1 MKILHILNDIHK
13 FGNGIINV
21 AIDLACFQ
29 AKDGHE
35 VAIASAGGEYEALL
49 MEYGVKHYHL
59 DQSRTASNLL
69 SLPKCYR
76 GIIRIF
82 RPDIVH
88 AHIMTGAILGR
99 ALKSGAKYRLITTVH
114 NEFQRSSI
122 LMGLADDVIAVSQA
136 VADSMEK
143 RGIPKGKLH
152 VVRNGTLGSPR
163 TQPIDDYVA
172 ADLKRPSITT
182 VAGMYNRK
190 GVSEL
195 ITAFIMV
202 APEFPAAN
210 LYLVGD
216 GADREKFEAQ
226 AQASDFVDRIHF
238 EKFQP
243 EPQCYLKSTDIF
255 VLASHRDPSPL
266 VIPEAREAGCAIIAS
281 SVDGI
286 PEALDQGAAGYL
298 VPPKSVKD
306 LAKKLETLLSDEKL
320 LEERKQ
326 RARANLS
333 YLSLAR
339 VHDETMTIYRE
350 SLGDSHE

>member
-1 MKILHILNDIHK
+1 MRILHILNDIHK

-29 AKDGHE
+29 AKDVHE

-49 MEYGVKHYHL
+49 TEYGVQHFHLNQTRTAPNLLRSGKHYREVI
-59 DQSRTASNLL
+59 RT
-69 SLPKCYR
+69 
-76 GIIRIF
+76 F
-82 RPDIVH
+82 QPDIVH
-88 AHIMTGAILGR
+88 AHMMTGVILGR
-99 ALKSGAKYRLITTVH
+99 VLRSGFRYRLISTVH
-114 NEFQRSSI
+114 NEFQRSSV

-136 VADSMEK
+136 VAASMER
-143 RGIPKGKLH
+143 RGIPKRKLH

-163 TQPIDDYVA
+163 TRSLDDYVA

-182 VAGMYNRK
+182 VAGMYDRK
-190 GVSEL
+190 GISEL
-195 ITAFIMV
+195 IAAFTAI

-216 GADREKFEAQ
+216 GADREKFEMQ
-226 AQASDFVDRIHF
+226 AQDSDFVDRIHF

-255 VLASHRDPSPL
+255 VLASHKDPSPL
-266 VIPEAREAGCAIIAS
+266 VIPEAREAGCAIVAS

-286 PEALDQGAAGYL
+286 PEALDHGAAGYL
-298 VPPKSVKD
+298 VPPKSVED
-306 LAKKLETLLSDEKL
+306 LAKKLETLLSNENL

-326 RARANLS
+326 KARANLS
-333 YLSLAR
+333 WLSLAR

-350 SLGDSHE
+350 SLGDGYA